1 MATRSFLALGRVA
14 ASMRRACMT
23 IKLSDLPGRKTRSI
37 EEQMAKLKKVLLP
50 ACSLLTA
57 AY

>member
-1 MATRSFLALGRVA
+1 
-14 ASMRRACMT
+14 MRRACMT